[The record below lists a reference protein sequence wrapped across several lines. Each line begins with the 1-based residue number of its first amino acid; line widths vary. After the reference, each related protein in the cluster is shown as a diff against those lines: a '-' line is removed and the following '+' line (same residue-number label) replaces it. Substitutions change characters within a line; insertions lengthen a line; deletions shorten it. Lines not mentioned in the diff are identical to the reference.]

1 MAIFMPQAKQKNDI
15 GELMSAGQLAM
26 GVATGNPAMAFSGA
40 SGLSSSD
47 SQPQQVAN
55 VESDAM
61 SRRMNQLQQEDP
73 VMSLAQAKEALAYQ
87 PPEIQKEYGS
97 TIEQALKLAKQSRQ
111 SAGMA

>member
-1 MAIFMPQAKQKNDI
+1 
-15 GELMSAGQLAM
+15 
-26 GVATGNPAMAFSGA
+26 
-40 SGLSSSD
+40 
-47 SQPQQVAN
+47 
-55 VESDAM
+55 M